1 LTRQLRYEGVRLDDV
16 LARVRE
22 EHGPDANIVSADL
35 TRRGGVGGFFA
46 RETFEVVVELES
58 EPAPPAAPI
67 PSTPTPATAPPL
79 EQRRGPTSQPAAP
92 QAATAPPVQPAP
104 AAAGLDDAPPPPRFA
119 AVPAQPAAVAPGE
132 FARMLADMIDDPDP
146 LSSEPTPIVPPDLL
160 VTNTGQVPALG
171 GTPMAEPTDVAPI
184 GIGELLGQLNRMIKP
199 IRPVPDHGVVA
210 VVGPRGDAVEVG
222 LGLAQACGRAPSEV
236 MVAAPTDPGVTPAT
250 IGIVVAESSRRR
262 HQRGQAGPTIVV
274 VSVMPGMDG
283 HRWAAETLAAIAPT
297 QIRLAVAGW
306 RPIDRV
312 AQTLA
317 GIGGVDVIDLVSLDG
332 ATAPEAFLRL
342 GVPVATIDGQ
352 EATAT
357 LWAALLVDCGRAGA
371 LTDELVVAGRTERP
385 ASDASAAPAEDPP
398 PAVFPQV
405 PSAQSA
411 DR

>member
-1 LTRQLRYEGVRLDDV
+1 
-16 LARVRE
+16 
-22 EHGPDANIVSADL
+22 
-35 TRRGGVGGFFA
+35 
-46 RETFEVVVELES
+46 
-58 EPAPPAAPI
+58 
-67 PSTPTPATAPPL
+67 
-79 EQRRGPTSQPAAP
+79 
-92 QAATAPPVQPAP
+92 
-104 AAAGLDDAPPPPRFA
+104 LDDAPPPPRFA
-119 AVPAQPAAVAPGE
+119 AVAPQPAAVAPGD

-146 LSSEPTPIVPPDLL
+146 LSDEPTPIALPDPPA
-160 VTNTGQVPALG
+160 PAPAAPSIG
-171 GTPMAEPTDVAPI
+171 VAMAEPTDVAPV
-184 GIGELLGQLNRMIKP
+184 GIGELIGQLNRMIKP
-199 IRPVPDHGVVA
+199 TRAVPDHGVVA
-210 VVGPRGDAVEVG
+210 VVGPRGDAVEVA
-222 LGLAQACGRAPSEV
+222 LGLAQAWGRAPSEV

-283 HRWAAETLAAIAPT
+283 HRWAAETLAAIAPA

-342 GVPVATIDGQ
+342 GVPVASIDGQ
-352 EATAT
+352 EASAT
-357 LWAALLVDCGRAGA
+357 LWAALLVDCGRAA
-371 LTDELVVAGRTERP
+371 TVTEDLIVARP
-385 ASDASAAPAEDPP
+385 PQAAPAGAAPAPSGDPA

-405 PSAQSA
+405 PSGQSV

>member
-1 LTRQLRYEGVRLDDV
+1 V

-58 EPAPPAAPI
+58 EPARPAAP
-67 PSTPTPATAPPL
+67 TGPTGPL
-79 EQRRGPTSQPAAP
+79 EQRRTAAAPRAAAPGPTAPTPAAP
-92 QAATAPPVQPAP
+92 P
-104 AAAGLDDAPPPPRFA
+104 AAAPARGLDDAPPPPRFA

-146 LSSEPTPIVPPDLL
+146 LSSEPTPIVPPDLV
-160 VTNTGQVPALG
+160 VTTGQVPTLG

-184 GIGELLGQLNRMIKP
+184 GLGELLGQLNRMIKP
-199 IRPVPDHGVVA
+199 VRPVPDHGVVA

-283 HRWAAETLAAIAPT
+283 HRWAAETLAAIGPA

-357 LWAALLVDCGRAGA
+357 MWAALLVDCGRAGA
-371 LTDELVVAGRTERP
+371 VTDDVLVAARSER
-385 ASDASAAPAEDPP
+385 SAPGDAPADDPA

-405 PSAQSA
+405 PSALSA